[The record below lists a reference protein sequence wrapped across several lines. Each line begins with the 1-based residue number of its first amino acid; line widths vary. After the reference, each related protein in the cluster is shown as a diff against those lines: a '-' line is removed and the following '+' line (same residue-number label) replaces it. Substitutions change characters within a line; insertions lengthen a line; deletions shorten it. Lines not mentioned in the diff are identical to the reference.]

1 MSDVQDVK
9 DTSAVPSSGGEQGE
23 ILALVAPLRRFA
35 LSRVGNDHDADDVV
49 QETLVRVL
57 AARGR
62 LEDGT
67 LTAYAFT
74 VARNVIATHARDAD
88 TGRRHAPRLVELRE
102 PHQPEQLALAAEDRR
117 ALAAALGELPRP
129 QRDQLVEHVV
139 HETPLGDLAGEDG
152 PGPAALALRRVTLP
166 TARCRPV
173 LLAVSAGDRRRQAA
187 LRAGR
192 HLLTCAVC
200 ADLGEP
206 LLQRRRALAGVV
218 PWVPLGA
225 WHGRAVGWIREHP
238 VQSTVAA
245 GSAVAAAAAAAV
257 AAVLGGP
264 APAPAPSPA
273 AQRPPAAAAPAP
285 APSSRPPAGAALVL
299 AASGRDVLPAADD
312 LAALAGQPVRA
323 RAVRVLAVSADE
335 GFWVG
340 DARGRVWVS
349 LSGRG
354 ESGERIRAG
363 QRVSFVGTVVRHD
376 RTFPARAGVEDAE
389 GRRTLLRQGA
399 HIAVRS
405 GSITRAAG

>member
-1 MSDVQDVK
+1 
-9 DTSAVPSSGGEQGE
+9 
-23 ILALVAPLRRFA
+23 
-35 LSRVGNDHDADDVV
+35 
-49 QETLVRVL
+49 
-57 AARGR
+57 
-62 LEDGT
+62 
-67 LTAYAFT
+67 
-74 VARNVIATHARDAD
+74 
-88 TGRRHAPRLVELRE
+88 
-102 PHQPEQLALAAEDRR
+102 
-117 ALAAALGELPRP
+117 
-129 QRDQLVEHVV
+129 
-139 HETPLGDLAGEDG
+139 
-152 PGPAALALRRVTLP
+152 
-166 TARCRPV
+166 
-173 LLAVSAGDRRRQAA
+173 
-187 LRAGR
+187 
-192 HLLTCAVC
+192 
-200 ADLGEP
+200 
-206 LLQRRRALAGVV
+206 
-218 PWVPLGA
+218 VPLGA

-245 GSAVAAAAAAAV
+245 GSAVAAAAAAAG

-285 APSSRPPAGAALVL
+285 APSSRPPAGAALIL